1 MVAEILR
8 ATHPDV
14 LHRASEVLRSGGL
27 VAFPTDTVYGLAA
40 MPWLDRAVQ
49 RLYVVK
55 RRSESKAIPLLLSGA
70 DHLDRVALRAS
81 VCQRVIEAF
90 WPGGLTLV
98 FAKTRRV
105 SEVVSAGPSVAVRVP
120 DLVLARE
127 LIEAA
132 GGILAVTSANISGGQ
147 NPATAINVREQLGG
161 SIELIIN
168 GGACRHGVASTV
180 LDCTVTPPKLL
191 RAGAVSE
198 ADLRSAL
205 GHINTSIGG

>member
-1 MVAEILR
+1 VAEILC
-8 ATHPDV
+8 ATHPDA
-14 LHRASEVLRSGGL
+14 LRRASEVVRSGGL
-27 VAFPTDTVYGLAA
+27 VAFPTDTVYGLSA

-55 RRSESKAIPLLLSGA
+55 SRSESKAIPLLLSSA
-70 DHLDRVALRAS
+70 DHLDTVVLRAS
-81 VCQRVIEAF
+81 VCQRVIETF

-98 FAKTRRV
+98 FAKTGRV

-132 GGILAVTSANISGGQ
+132 GGILAVTSANISGRQ
-147 NPATAINVREQLGG
+147 NPVTAADVQEQLGG
-161 SIELIIN
+161 SIELIID
-168 GGACRHGVASTV
+168 GGACKGGVASTI

-198 ADLRSAL
+198 ADLWSAL
-205 GHINTSIGG
+205 GHVNISTISQ